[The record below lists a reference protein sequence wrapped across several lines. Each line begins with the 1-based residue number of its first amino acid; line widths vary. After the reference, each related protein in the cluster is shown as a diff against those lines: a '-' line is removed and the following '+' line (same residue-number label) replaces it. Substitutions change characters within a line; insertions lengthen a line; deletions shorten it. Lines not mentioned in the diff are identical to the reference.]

1 MADKP
6 KEREIYA
13 CHHGD
18 YAGQAFIFI
27 NEEELSYNFLR
38 IPDMVNI
45 SVPHEDFYNGVHKE
59 ILQLIES
66 VPRDVYSI
74 VQAQYNKNENT
85 DN

>member
-6 KEREIYA
+6 KKREIYA

-18 YAGQAFIFI
+18 YAGQSFVFI

-38 IPDMVNI
+38 IPDMANI
-45 SVPHEDFYNGVHKE
+45 SIPHEDFYNGVCKE
-59 ILQLIES
+59 ILQLIETM
-66 VPRDVYSI
+66 PGDVYKVI
-74 VQAQYNKNENT
+74 QAQYKKNENT

>member
-6 KEREIYA
+6 KKKEIYA

-18 YAGQAFIFI
+18 YAGQSFVFI

-38 IPDMVNI
+38 IPDMANI
-45 SVPHEDFYNGVHKE
+45 SIPG
-59 ILQLIES
+59 
-66 VPRDVYSI
+66 DVYKVI
-74 VQAQYNKNENT
+74 QAQYKKNENT